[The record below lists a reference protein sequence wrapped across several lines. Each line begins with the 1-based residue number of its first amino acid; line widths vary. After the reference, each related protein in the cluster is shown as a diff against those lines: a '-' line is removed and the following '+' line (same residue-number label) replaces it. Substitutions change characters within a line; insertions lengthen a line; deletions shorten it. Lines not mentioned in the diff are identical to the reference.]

1 MPRSIQRID
10 LIKRL
15 GKPIEFSADDRT
27 RVEAAYG
34 RKLTSEQWAQITG
47 ATSLLTALGGGIES
61 LAPMRVVSKKLQK
74 LTDAAR
80 SVREELSEKP
90 LPSYKNSTLQ
100 AIHSK
105 FFNHVISLPNA
116 GHLSLF
122 LLHVLNSTIATSEF
136 MAEALNKK
144 PDEEKIMMGFSEGQ
158 IWTLWVL
165 LLTNIM
171 KNHRLPYKVRKDTDK
186 RKGETPSPFVAL
198 IWELQQSLPKELR
211 KFTQSHN
218 ALAQGIYR
226 ARSDARF

>member
-1 MPRSIQRID
+1 MGTNYRSD
-10 LIKRL
+10 LF
-15 GKPIEFSADDRT
+15 PERT
-27 RVEAAYG
+27 RRRNRKSGAHARRVEKASKANRRGKVG
-34 RKLTSEQWAQITG
+34 RK
-47 ATSLLTALGGGIES
+47 
-61 LAPMRVVSKKLQK
+61 
-74 LTDAAR
+74 
-80 SVREELSEKP
+80 ELSEKP

-116 GHLSLF
+116 GNLSSF

-158 IWTLWVL
+158 IWNLWVL
-165 LLTNIM
+165 MLTDIM
-171 KNHRLPYKVRKDTDK
+171 KNHRLPYKIRKDTDK

-198 IWELQQSLPKELR
+198 IWELQQSLPKEQR
-211 KFTQSHN
+211 KFTQSHD

-226 ARSDARF
+226 ARSDPRF